1 MSAGKQT
8 TGVKLLLTCEHGG
21 NEIPEA
27 FRKYF
32 TGAQKILNS
41 HRGFDPGAF
50 DLFQSLR
57 NISDFNISNKISRLL
72 IELNRSIHH
81 PKLYSEFTKD
91 LTSKEKEFLIRTI
104 YLSYRNKAEDW
115 IRSQIESGK
124 EVIHLSIHTF
134 TGELNGEV
142 RRAGFAC
149 LYDPARTNEK
159 KVSIKIV
166 SEMKLSLP
174 ELKCR
179 LNYPYKGIYDGFTT
193 YLRHK
198 FPEKYSGIEIE
209 VNQNC
214 VKDNV
219 MNADIKGC
227 LKKATFSVLQ

>member
-81 PKLYSEFTKD
+81 PKLFSEFTKD
-91 LTSKEKEFLIRTI
+91 LTSKEKEFLINTI
-104 YLSYRNKAEDW
+104 YLSFRNKVEDW
-115 IRSQIESGK
+115 IRSQIESGY

-142 RRAGFAC
+142 RKVGFAC

-159 KVSIKIV
+159 KFSKKIV
-166 SEMKLSLP
+166 SEMKLNLP
-174 ELKCR
+174 DLKYR
-179 LNYPYKGIYDGFTT
+179 MNYPYKGISDGFTT
-193 YLRHK
+193 YLRSK
-198 FPEKYSGIEIE
+198 FPENYSGIEIE
-209 VNQNC
+209 VNQNF
-214 VKDNV
+214 VNDNI
-219 MNADIKGC
+219 MNPDIKES
-227 LKKATFSVLQ
+227 LKKAIHNSLH